1 MVNRIYV
8 DTNIFIDL
16 LDITRPSSKESLQ
29 MIKDALKVASELY
42 INSDTVT
49 NSYYVLTRSKRYEY
63 HTLLQL
69 LQKAVSLFSVVTIE
83 NRQVME
89 ALQVCLD
96 KTTKFCDY
104 EDALQY
110 ICAKKISADRIFTN
124 DKGFISPDID
134 LLSTQQ

>member
-16 LDITRPSSKESLQ
+16 LDITRPSSKVSLQ
-29 MIKDALKVASELY
+29 IIKDALGAASELY

-49 NSYYVLTRSKRYEY
+49 NSYYVLSRSKKYEY

-69 LQKAVSLFSVVTIE
+69 FQKVVSLFSVVPVE

-96 KTTKFCDY
+96 EATKFCDY

-110 ICAKKISADRIFTN
+110 ICAKKIGAGRILTN

-134 LLSTQQ
+134 LLATQK